1 MNLLPAMATGLLLML
16 GLCRPTLVSAEDWQ
30 LAANEDGIQVYLSS
44 VPGTPYQRFR
54 GVALIKASVATLSDL
69 QENLRVA
76 CKWLYA
82 CADMRLLKVEGD
94 DTWVYLTT
102 ALPWPANT
110 RDIVLKVH
118 TERTDDGAV
127 IRHLSAVPG
136 MVPGVPGQT
145 RVRNLSGLWQMVPK
159 SDSETEV
166 TYQLQAD
173 PAGDIPSWLANQFV
187 IDAPMIT
194 LRTLRAVAERQGL
207 HPASTDSSEPR
218 N

>member
-1 MNLLPAMATGLLLML
+1 MNMLPAMTTRLLLTL
-16 GLCRPTLVSAEDWQ
+16 SLCGPTLASAEDWQ
-30 LAANEDGIQVYLSS
+30 LAANEDNIQVYLSN
-44 VPGTPYQRFR
+44 VPGTHYQRFR
-54 GVALIKASVATLSDL
+54 GIALIKASVATLTDL

-94 DTWVYLTT
+94 NTWVYITT
-102 ALPWPANT
+102 ALPWPANP

-145 RVRNLSGLWQMVPK
+145 RVRQLSGIWKMVPK
-159 SDSETEV
+159 RDNETEV

-194 LRTLRAVAERQGL
+194 LKTLRAVAERQGIR
-207 HPASTDSSEPR
+207 PASTDSGEAHD
-218 N
+218 